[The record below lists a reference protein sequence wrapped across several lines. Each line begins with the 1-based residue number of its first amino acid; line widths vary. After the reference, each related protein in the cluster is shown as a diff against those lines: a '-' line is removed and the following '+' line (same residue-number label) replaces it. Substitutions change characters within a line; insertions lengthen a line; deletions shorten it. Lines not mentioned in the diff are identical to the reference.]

1 MTAPLPPSRTPTEL
15 GFVHFLAQADAI
27 GLVLFATL
35 VVMSIL
41 SWAVIVGRA
50 RRAALASRR
59 NRAFLAELVAAGD
72 EQTLRQAVEAHAGR
86 APLARFAHAG
96 LAVRARLTPAMD
108 ASELGP
114 AQLQQSLLQR
124 LDEEAARLESG
135 QAMLASIASSAPFVG
150 LFGTVWGIYH
160 ALLKV
165 AASGQSSLD
174 QVAGPIGEAL
184 IMTACGLAV
193 AIPAA
198 LAYNAFQR
206 QIRLQLAQFEK
217 LADELLLRAL
227 TAEPR

>member
-1 MTAPLPPSRTPTEL
+1 MTAPLPLSQTTNEL
-15 GFVHFLAQADAI
+15 GFVHFLTQTDAV
-27 GLVLFATL
+27 GLALFSTL
-35 VVMSIL
+35 VVMSVL
-41 SWAVIVGRA
+41 SWAVIVGRT
-50 RRAALASRR
+50 RRAALATRC
-59 NRAFLAELVAAGD
+59 NRAFLADLDAARDGQSLD
-72 EQTLRQAVEAHAGR
+72 RTVEAHAGR

-96 LAVRARLTPAMD
+96 LAVHARLAPVLG
-108 ASELGP
+108 ASELAP
-114 AQLQQSLLQR
+114 AQLQQSLQQK

-135 QAMLASIASSAPFVG
+135 QTVLASIASSAPFVG

-160 ALLKV
+160 ALLEV

-174 QVAGPIGEAL
+174 RVAGPIGEAL

-198 LAYNAFQR
+198 LAHNAFQR
-206 QIRLQLAQFEK
+206 QIRLHLAQFEK